1 MCVITIKLLNIKNA
15 VSPSFI
21 ITTLNAPY
29 TTLYITNGQ
38 NNKQE
43 KIIPQED
50 HGSPTQNVSQ
60 HDNQIDE
67 QIL

>member
-1 MCVITIKLLNIKNA
+1 MQLLRITLFYYHYIE
-15 VSPSFI
+15 
-21 ITTLNAPY
+21 Y
-29 TTLYITNGQ
+29 TIYYTVQPMGRITNR
-38 NNKQE
+38 K